1 MTTLTNRIIRFTT
14 AAALGLGLLWSAPSR
29 GAPPNT
35 IANSVAVCD
44 PWNPQRCAQPDA
56 SGNLPI
62 TGSFSAAGFTPATT
76 GTPISVTTSGVTGTL
91 PAGAVVAAFNVGT
104 TNTAYCKLGASAT
117 TSDIA
122 IPPASWF
129 AFTVGAAT
137 QLTCITAS
145 STTTVNMVGGSG
157 QPTGAGGGGGG
168 SGGGAVTIADGA
180 DATQGAKADSVC
192 GSDIGTCSLIALV
205 KRTNQQVTAGQITA
219 GTAGTPSTQ
228 VLSVQGVT
236 SMTPFSSNLYV
247 GGSAVASGTG
257 AVGSTTPR
265 VAVGTDTATV
275 AGTAPAT
282 AGIAATGAAPPAGSV
297 QVAAVA
303 SGATGGLMAGLK
315 TCDLHAKYDA
325 SDNGSIEMVAAVSG
339 RTIYVCGFILATGG
353 TATNLKLVDGTGT
366 NCATGTPVDL
376 TPAYQ
381 LTAND
386 KIGANSAFWNGLKT
400 TGTNRALCVNAS
412 AGNAHQAEVWYTIQ

>member
-1 MTTLTNRIIRFTT
+1 MTTLTSRIVRFTT

-137 QLTCITAS
+137 QLTCITS
-145 STTTVNMVGGSG
+145 TSTTTVNMVGGTG
-157 QPTGAGGGGGG
+157 LPTGAGGGGSGG
-168 SGGGAVTIADGA
+168 GGGAVTVADGA
-180 DATQGAKADSVC
+180 DVTQGAIAD
-192 GSDIGTCSLIALV
+192 A
-205 KRTNQQVTAGQITA
+205 A
-219 GTAGTPSTQ
+219 
-228 VLSVQGVT
+228 
-236 SMTPFSSNLYV
+236 
-247 GGSAVASGTG
+247 
-257 AVGSTTPR
+257 
-265 VAVGTDTATV
+265 
-275 AGTAPAT
+275 AT
-282 AGIAATGAAPPAGSV
+282 AGSAGTVSAKLRYMTTQLDNINTNVQAAIPSGTNTIGNVNVYQGGTALSTTNGIYSNCLLGNVVCSTNTGTSGSGTQRVTPANDTAAGVSPVKSSVPVVNGGSNYQHIAASATNTVLGATGAAGDYLSHCVIYPATTGAGSV
-297 QVAAVA
+297 TVFDNTNSAANIVIEFT
-303 SGATGGLMAGLK
+303 SGTLSNLAPMPIPVGAISTGGAW
-315 TCDLHAKYDA
+315 
-325 SDNGSIEMVAAVSG
+325 
-339 RTIYVCGFILATGG
+339 
-353 TATNLKLVDGTGT
+353 
-366 NCATGTPVDL
+366 
-376 TPAYQ
+376 
-381 LTAND
+381 
-386 KIGANSAFWNGLKT
+386 KIT
-400 TGTNRALCVNAS
+400 TGTNVTVSCF
-412 AGNAHQAEVWYTIQ
+412 GKFT

>member
-1 MTTLTNRIIRFTT
+1 MTTLTSRIVRFTT

-180 DATQGAKADSVC
+180 DVTQGAKADAAC
-192 GSDIGTCSLIALV
+192 
-205 KRTNQQVTAGQITA
+205 
-219 GTAGTPSTQ
+219 
-228 VLSVQGVT
+228 
-236 SMTPFSSNLYV
+236 
-247 GGSAVASGTG
+247 
-257 AVGSTTPR
+257 
-265 VAVGTDTATV
+265 GTDTATCSQIALIKRLLQGITTLNTNV
-275 AGTAPAT
+275 TASIPAGTNLIGDVNLRQGGTVLSAT
-282 AGIAATGAAPPAGSV
+282 NPTFAAPIPA
-297 QVAAVA
+297 A
-303 SGATGGLMAGLK
+303 SGGLSVYFLQPTASTNSNNIKNAAGQVYKIDVFNNSATVHYIRLYNTATTG
-315 TCDLHAKYDA
+315 TCN
-325 SDNGSIEMVAAVSG
+325 S
-339 RTIYVCGFILATGG
+339 
-353 TATNLKLVDGTGT
+353 ATNLVWQGIIPASTAGAGLSSSWDLGMAFSSGIALCVTSGYDGTG
-366 NCATGTPVDL
+366 NAT
-376 TPAYQ
+376 
-381 LTAND
+381 
-386 KIGANSAFWNGLKT
+386 
-400 TGTNRALCVNAS
+400 AS
-412 AGNAHQAEVWYTIQ
+412 ALIVNVGYK